1 VLVIAGG
8 ETTQAVPAWR
18 LKTDSARSSR
28 WRAALET
35 GLIVAGFVVMFFGVK
50 HQLLGDDLVRFHDI
64 QELLDYGKLTN
75 SPFSL
80 VMPLAAVPVLELGNL
95 TQDQAWWAAHVNVIF
110 LAVGVVVAYLLLRG
124 RFDPRL
130 FRLTVLV
137 LLGASFFTNRLRD
150 WSVETFTSTLVAI
163 GIICLA
169 TNRHV
174 FSGWAAIVIGVVNTP
189 AAIIGLGLLASWQ
202 AIRTRQLRHLLAVP
216 AAAALIMLEAW
227 IRRGGPFVTGY
238 GKQGFTVSFVI
249 GLVSIL
255 FSFGRG
261 LIFFM
266 PGLLLWLDPRR
277 RLLPGHQAVAMMLVF
292 TAGLVLVYSK
302 WWAWYGGV
310 SFGPRFFLF
319 AAIPASI
326 LIAVGVWRAGQ
337 SAAADAVTLVVLAV
351 SAWVALSGAIE
362 DPRVLLAFCKAD
374 NFRFEPQCWYY
385 PGHSSLWQVATQFPH
400 LIRSNALAVAY
411 VAIVFCYLAVPL
423 AVSLARASLP
433 RRSWVAGWHI

>member
-8 ETTQAVPAWR
+8 ETTQAVAAGQPQPG
-18 LKTDSARSSR
+18 SARASR

-35 GLIVAGFVVMFFGVK
+35 TLIVAGFGVMFFGVR

-64 QELLDYGKLTN
+64 QELLDFGKLTN

-80 VMPLAAVPVLELGNL
+80 VMPLASVPVLELGRL
-95 TQDQAWWAAHVNVIF
+95 TQDQAWWAARVNVIF
-110 LAVGVVVAYLLLRG
+110 LALGVVVAYLLLR
-124 RFDPRL
+124 RRYDPRL

-169 TNRHV
+169 SNRHV
-174 FSGWAAIVIGVVNTP
+174 LAGWAAIVIGVVNTP
-189 AAIIGLGLLASWQ
+189 AAIIGLGLLACWH
-202 AIRTRQLRHLLAVP
+202 AVRTRQLRHLAAVP

-238 GKQGFTVSFVI
+238 GKQGFTVSFVVGI
-249 GLVSIL
+249 VSIL

-266 PGLLLWLDPRR
+266 PGLLLWLDRRR
-277 RLLPGHQAVAMMLVF
+277 RLLPGRQAVAMMLVF
-292 TAGLVLVYSK
+292 TTGLVLVYAK

-319 AAIPASI
+319 AAIPASV
-326 LIAVGVWRAGQ
+326 LIAAGIWRAGQ
-337 SAAADAVTLVVLAV
+337 SAAADAVTLGVLAL

-374 NFRFEPQCWYY
+374 NFRYEPQCWYY

-400 LIRSNALAVAY
+400 LIRSNAVAVAY
-411 VAIVFCYLAVPL
+411 IAIVFCYLAAPL
-423 AVSLARASLP
+423 AASLARALLP
-433 RRSWVAGWHI
+433 RRSWVVGWHV